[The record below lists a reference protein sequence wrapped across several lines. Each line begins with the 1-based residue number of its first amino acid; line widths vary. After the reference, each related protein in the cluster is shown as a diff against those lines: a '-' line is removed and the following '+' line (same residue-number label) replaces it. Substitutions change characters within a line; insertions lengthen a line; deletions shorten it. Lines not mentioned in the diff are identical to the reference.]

1 MSGVGVDVLAVRPFA
16 RGYVLSEE
24 RLDPPVE
31 GWSTESVLG
40 LCLSRAP
47 EATLTQA
54 RSGGRAVV
62 VLGHLVDTRSWLPQD
77 AAVAA
82 AADALARS
90 EREFLD
96 LTDAWSGRYLLV
108 YGDEGTRWVTTDAS
122 GMRSAFYALDGPF
135 VLGSHARLV
144 ARIVGAPDS
153 PIVGDYQ
160 EVKQV
165 QPPGSVPPMPGRVTP
180 WTGVVALTA
189 NQSLD
194 VGTRQLRRIFPR
206 GPLPTMDLAAASA
219 AIAPRL
225 KGQVE
230 SLVASGHPVALSVTA
245 GRDTR
250 VSLAASRSSR
260 MAIEYF
266 TYRRTGVSRNDWD
279 VETASSMAAALGLRH
294 RVLEVPAVDEQRR
307 LREPLAD
314 ATITTNGRAYVGA
327 YRVAFA
333 PDTFHIRSNVG
344 EIGRGYYRRH
354 SPGREMD
361 ASGRNLTPGMLALL
375 WGHGAP
381 VSSRVIEAFDD
392 WMQAVGFA
400 DVEGMDGLD
409 VLYWEHRMAC
419 WHANVVLASDF
430 AFETHVLFNAR
441 TILQDML
448 AVPIEDR
455 VRSRLFRRLATDLWP
470 ELGRWRYREPAGDE
484 PGSPPGRSRGHA
496 IRRRIGRLVAR

>member
-1 MSGVGVDVLAVRPFA
+1 MAVDVVEVPAFA

-24 RLDPPVE
+24 RLEPPVA

-40 LCLSRAP
+40 LSLTRAP

-54 RSGGRAVV
+54 RSGGSSVIVV
-62 VLGHLVDTRSWLPQD
+62 GHLVDTHRWLPQD
-77 AAVAA
+77 AAVVA

-96 LTDAWSGRYLLV
+96 LTDAWSGRYLLL
-108 YGDEGTRWVTTDAS
+108 YGVEGTRWVTTDAS
-122 GMRSAFYALDGPF
+122 GMRSAFYALEGPF

-153 PIVGDYQ
+153 SIVDDYL

-189 NQSLD
+189 NQALE

-219 AIAPRL
+219 VVAPRL
-225 KGQVE
+225 RGQVE
-230 SLVASGHPVALSVTA
+230 SLVASGHPIALSVTA

-260 MAIEYF
+260 KVIEYF
-266 TYRRTGVSRNDWD
+266 TYRRTGLTRNDWD
-279 VETASSMAAALGLRH
+279 VETAASMAAALGLRH
-294 RVLEVPAVDEQRR
+294 RVLEIPAVDEQRR
-307 LREPLAD
+307 IREPLAD
-314 ATITTNGRAYVGA
+314 STITTNGRAYVGA

-344 EIGRGYYRRH
+344 EIARGYYRRH

-361 ASGRNLTPGMLALL
+361 AAGRKVTPDMLALL

-381 VSSRVIEAFDD
+381 VSSRVVEAFDD

-400 DVEGMDGLD
+400 DVEGMDALD

-448 AVPIEDR
+448 AVPLEDR
-455 VRSRLFRRLATDLWP
+455 VRSRLFKRLATDLWP
-470 ELGRWRYREPAGDE
+470 ELGRWRYREPAGED
-484 PGSPPGRSRGHA
+484 PPSPVGRSRAHA
-496 IRRRIGRLVAR
+496 IRRRLGRLVAR